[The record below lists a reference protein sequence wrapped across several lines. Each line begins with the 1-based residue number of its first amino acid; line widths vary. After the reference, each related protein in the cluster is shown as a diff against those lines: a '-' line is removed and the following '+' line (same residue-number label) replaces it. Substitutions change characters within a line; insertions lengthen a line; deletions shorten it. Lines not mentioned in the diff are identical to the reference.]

1 MALRI
6 GWLVEALEGETM
18 KELVTDMIGVLCLAG
33 ICYGVLLIGYGF
45 GG

>member
-6 GWLVEALEGETM
+6 GWQVEALEGDTM
-18 KELVTDMIGVLCLAG
+18 KDLITDIIGVLCLAA
-33 ICYGVLLIGYGF
+33 ICYGVLIIIHGL